1 MGKIYDMGGWCFR
14 SSCRLIGLKLFL
26 LVVERVLKGKQSIVR
41 NGVKHGI
48 NSLFVI
54 ETIKK
59 KQILKLV

>member
-1 MGKIYDMGGWCFR
+1 MF
-14 SSCRLIGLKLFL
+14 FL

-59 KQILKLV
+59 KTNIETCIDMEA